1 MHRRDKYKWSCRRC
15 TLPNSCERS
24 TCEACGNDSPI
35 IPLLPKPS
43 WSTQAQYGQLAFHLD
58 EPGFETGLGGKVRQ
72 IVNALNVEHGS
83 YLGLKIELSILEQG
97 GNGHGRV
104 LSRQT
109 HDIPKSGRLIL
120 PTELSAGRV
129 SAKYMFGRKG
139 PLKSGPE
146 SKPDSFVMPSPI
158 KNFKVGFDAARCE
171 VFLSWTGQ
179 ADLEICR
186 GIGNNGNMHWRP
198 IGAIEKDNHFCD
210 PSAPRFEK
218 IHYRLVCNR
227 SGRILA
233 HKSIQTLGPP
243 KKPTHLEAI
252 IDRNAVIL
260 KTGFSGK
267 PLTTRAEWVLQ
278 FEDDE
283 VETITFKPARVVQT
297 VWRPHRFGRVK
308 VALIQWHKS
317 VKRQLTVGELNIGHE
332 ESSVQV
338 VPGPRCLLIT
348 GTKTNFCRSISLS
361 LLRAGGEVAK
371 RLFREDEFKTLFDE
385 LDEDTQYQI
394 IITESFFSKE
404 KNLSKVRVLSMNT
417 LPRAEPITD
426 FAWHADPWRL
436 TWTPIFNANLMI
448 RQLGLPN
455 QTQSMSGY
463 EVVNAES
470 GYLNLSGLF
479 DPPALIEAYVNQYGQ
494 VVGPVNLFCMP
505 GHSASISENWP
516 RELDDVQ
523 LEIQYSSDFYGGK
536 LEIKEASNR
545 NAALFDFS
553 APITIQRQVRPWTLV
568 ELETTRIWKGLRSE
582 PVITRHLVGA
592 AKLCRFFNIE
602 WPNPADPVLIFDPP
616 ERISACHPRMLVE
629 DGTQT
634 MEIDDAPFKLSLKSF
649 SESERHRALII
660 SLTLDAIS
668 GPITLNHYKLILF
681 RGPEARA
688 VQSSRR
694 WTGLIWRPQAPLT
707 TQPTFLEYNAEGTQF
722 YTATLPPERRSH
734 VLGPVPDNLTSVQA
748 RILPARPTP
757 DVFIGPAE
765 VNLDRQIKFSN
776 LNISHYDRSTG
787 EMTLKGDFDSLPPGG
802 ELLFF
807 GRGEDQTWYPIK
819 RTISP
824 GRCILKLHNGWR
836 TIKLV
841 SQVGETNQILDEY
854 YVPSEFGEYAALK
867 RLANETWMVKFSPS
881 SVVRKLSFLNDASQE
896 QTIKAGQRAIYFET
910 PLEWAGSDL
919 KLIFQDDQM
928 VIVPFHTSDL
938 EESFFDH
945 LEYESNGGAPAFVL
959 HCLPYFFVGFDS
971 QKLGIELVLEN
982 QETMTYWVHAGRK
995 VRLPAPI
1002 KPPPRIKV
1010 RVWRNIPES
1019 GMALAHEATLKVYRR
1034 PTINKIQLLD
1044 QLNTAKL
1051 EGVAHDH
1058 TGEIEGWAFE
1068 PSGGEN
1074 KISRLQVQFDKSGR
1088 FAIIDSAFRARL
1100 CPTYKIIHK
1109 TCGTRLVTKGS
1120 ISVNDHPKTTE
1131 LIIGNILEK
1140 IRKTDCW
1147 GCSWPDLSR
1156 LKRSQVDM
1164 THDTAAKVEEGL
1176 KSIRKEERLWGLNPL
1191 EIETSRRSKRW
1202 LWLYR
1207 VLLLLGAMHVGLGPP
1222 WITVYGGIMAII
1234 LLALLIKSLSGR
1246 SCFGGFWCFKPES
1259 GTPRMPHPPGFLKSF
1274 AANLRAIIGQKPNK
1288 MGLYPVETLPIP
1300 LQVKVFLTE
1309 PSCPNDK
1316 SRPNLMVGNRVVM
1329 IGTLNPLV
1337 FTTKTS
1343 SWLLNQVEDVW
1354 EASPVNNSDEKII
1367 LQPDCPVEIDGTPV
1381 TVISGSHET
1390 PPRWVK
1396 FTLCPDS

>member
-1 MHRRDKYKWSCRRC
+1 MHRRARYTWSCRRC

-43 WSTQAQYGQLAFHLD
+43 WRTQAKYGQLAFHLD
-58 EPGFETGLGGKVRQ
+58 KPGFETGRGGKVQQ
-72 IVNALNVEHGS
+72 ILNALNIEHGS
-83 YLGLKIELSILEQG
+83 YLGLKIEFSFLEHG

-104 LSRQT
+104 LSRQL

-129 SAKYMFGRKG
+129 SAKYVFGRPG
-139 PLKSGPE
+139 PLRSGPE
-146 SKPDSFVMPSPI
+146 SKPDSFVMPNPI
-158 KNFKVGFDAARCE
+158 KNFKVGFDGARCE
-171 VFLSWTGQ
+171 VFLSWAGQ
-179 ADLEICR
+179 ADLEIRR
-186 GIGNNGNMHWRP
+186 GEGDNGNMRWRP
-198 IGAIEKDNHFCD
+198 IGAIEKDNRFRD

-218 IHYRLVCNR
+218 IHYQLVCNR

-233 HKSIQTLGPP
+233 HKSVQTLGPP

-252 IDRNAVIL
+252 LDRNAVIL

-308 VALIQWHKS
+308 VALVQWHKS
-317 VKRQLTVGELNIGHE
+317 VKRQLTIDELNIGHE

-348 GTKTNFCRSISLS
+348 GTKSNFCRSISLS
-361 LLRAGGEVAK
+361 LLRAKGEVAR

-385 LDEDTQYQI
+385 LDEDTQYRL

-404 KNLSKVRVLSMNT
+404 KNVVKERVLSMNT
-417 LPRAEPITD
+417 LPKAEPLKD

-436 TWTPIFNANLMI
+436 TWTPISNANLMI
-448 RQLGLPN
+448 RQIGLPN
-455 QTQSMSGY
+455 QTESMSGY

-494 VVGPVNLFCMP
+494 VVGPANLFCMP
-505 GHSASISENWP
+505 GHSTSISENWP

-523 LEIQYSSDFYGGK
+523 LEIKYSSDFYGGK

-545 NAALFDFS
+545 NAALFDFA
-553 APITIQRQVRPWTLV
+553 APKTIQRQVPPWTLV
-568 ELETTRIWKGLRSE
+568 EFETARIWKGLRSE

-592 AKLCRFFNIE
+592 AKLCRFFTIE

-616 ERISACHPRMLVE
+616 EPISACHPRMLVE

-634 MEIDDAPFKLSLKSF
+634 VEIDDAPFKLSLKSF
-649 SESERHRALII
+649 SQDERHRELII
-660 SLTLDAIS
+660 SLTIDAIS

-694 WTGLIWRPQAPLT
+694 WTGLIWWPQAPLT
-707 TQPTFLEYNAEGTQF
+707 TQPTFLEYHAAGTQF
-722 YTATLPPERRSH
+722 YTATLPPKRRSH
-734 VLGPVPDNLTSVQA
+734 VLGPVPDNLTGLQA
-748 RILPARPTP
+748 RILPARPTT

-765 VNLDRQIKFSN
+765 VNLDRQIKSPD
-776 LNISHYDRSTG
+776 LNIGHYDRSTG

-807 GRGEDQTWYPIK
+807 GRGEDQSWYPIK
-819 RTISP
+819 RTNSP

-841 SQVGETNQILDEY
+841 SQVGETTQILDEHH
-854 YVPSEFGEYAALK
+854 VPSEFGEGAAIKL
-867 RLANETWMVKFSPS
+867 LANETWMVIFSPS
-881 SVVRKLSFLNDASQE
+881 NVDRKLSFLNDASQE

-919 KLIFQDDQM
+919 KLILQDDQM
-928 VIVPFHTSDL
+928 VIVPFHTSDS
-938 EESFFDH
+938 EESFVDH
-945 LEYESNGGAPAFVL
+945 VEYESNGGAPAFVL
-959 HCLPYFFVGFDS
+959 HCRPNLFAGFDF

-982 QETMTYWVHAGRK
+982 QETMTYWVHAARK

-1002 KPPPRIKV
+1002 KPPPKIKV
-1010 RVWRNIPES
+1010 RVWRKTPDS
-1019 GMALAHEATLKVYRR
+1019 GMALAREATLKVYRQ
-1034 PTINKIQLLD
+1034 PTIKNIQLLD
-1044 QLNTAKL
+1044 EFNTAKL

-1068 PSGGEN
+1068 SSGGES
-1074 KISRLQVQFDKSGR
+1074 KISRLQVQFDKAGR
-1088 FAIIDSAFRARL
+1088 FAIIDPVFRARL

-1109 TCGTRLVTKGS
+1109 TCGTRLVTRGS
-1120 ISVNDHPKTTE
+1120 ISVNDHPKTTK

-1164 THDTAAKVEEGL
+1164 THDTAVKVEEGL

-1191 EIETSRRSKRW
+1191 ELETSRRSKRW
-1202 LWLYR
+1202 LWFYR
-1207 VLLLLGAMHVGLGPP
+1207 VLLLLGAMHLGFGPS
-1222 WITVYGGIMAII
+1222 WITVYGGIMAIV
-1234 LLALLIKSLSGR
+1234 LLTLLTKSLSGK
-1246 SCFGGFWCFKPES
+1246 SCFGGFWCSKPES
-1259 GTPRMPHPPGFLKSF
+1259 GTPRMPQPPDS
-1274 AANLRAIIGQKPNK
+1274 
-1288 MGLYPVETLPIP
+1288 
-1300 LQVKVFLTE
+1300 
-1309 PSCPNDK
+1309 
-1316 SRPNLMVGNRVVM
+1316 
-1329 IGTLNPLV
+1329 LNP
-1337 FTTKTS
+1337 S
-1343 SWLLNQVEDVW
+1343 RQ
-1354 EASPVNNSDEKII
+1354 I
-1367 LQPDCPVEIDGTPV
+1367 
-1381 TVISGSHET
+1381 
-1390 PPRWVK
+1390 
-1396 FTLCPDS
+1396 